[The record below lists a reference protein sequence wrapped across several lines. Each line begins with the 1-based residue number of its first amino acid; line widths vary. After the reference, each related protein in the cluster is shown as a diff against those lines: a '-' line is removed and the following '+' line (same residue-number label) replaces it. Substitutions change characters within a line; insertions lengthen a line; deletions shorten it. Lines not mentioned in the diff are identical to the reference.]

1 MENVFWS
8 IRDVDVIIHADVV
21 PAKIHSVHSVE
32 IIKEDVTK
40 IKDVATLVVIV
51 AILVDVEIII
61 AVVETMA
68 VDVALNHALQD
79 LVHQDHAHQNVQHVK
94 IAAAP
99 SIVSV

>member
-21 PAKIHSVHSVE
+21 PAKIHSVQAVE

-51 AILVDVEIII
+51 AILVDVE
-61 AVVETMA
+61 TMA
-68 VDVALNHALQD
+68 VDVVLNHALQD

-94 IAAAP
+94 IAAVP